1 MDPEVLGREPL
12 PSRELAAFVAAIE
25 AGSIGAAAHS
35 LSLTQSAVTKRVQN
49 LERHVGCS
57 LLKRSH
63 GGVQPTAAGEALY
76 PEAKAAL
83 ASLARAAETLDRGRV
98 AGESRLRISASHT
111 IGTFLLPGWLAAF
124 EATGPATP
132 QVSVV
137 NSFEVIAA
145 LYNRRADIGFLPDAA
160 TLDDLDALEVGQD
173 ELVVVVGREHAW
185 ASGESVAPTQLNS
198 QPFFTREEGS
208 GTRAASLAG
217 LRRLGVELQP
227 ALETSSTEALK
238 LTVRRS
244 GFTMMSSLA
253 ITDEIRHQQL
263 RPLRVIGGRMARRL
277 FAVKRHDAQGTGA
290 TRRFWGWL
298 EANCPSGP
306 AATASVGSLD

>member
-1 MDPEVLGREPL
+1 MDPAVLGREPL
-12 PSRELAAFVAAIE
+12 PSRELAAFVAALE
-25 AGSIGAAAHS
+25 AGTIGAAAGS
-35 LSLTQSAVTKRVQN
+35 LSLTQSAVTKRLQN

-57 LLKRSH
+57 LLTRSH
-63 GGVQPTAAGEALY
+63 SGVHPTAAGEALY

-83 ASLARAAETLDRGRV
+83 ASLGRAAETLDRERV
-98 AGESRLRISASHT
+98 AGERRLRISASHT
-111 IGTFLLPGWLAAF
+111 IGTFLLPRWLAAF
-124 EATGPATP
+124 EATGKAIP

-137 NSFEVIAA
+137 NSRDVIAA
-145 LYNRRADIGFLPDAA
+145 VHNREADIGFLPDAA
-160 TLDDLDALEVGQD
+160 ALDDLDALEVGKD

-185 ASGESVAPTQLNS
+185 AGGDSVAPTQLNS

-217 LRRLGVELQP
+217 LGRLGVDLHP

-238 LTVRRS
+238 LSVRRG

-253 ITDEIRHQQL
+253 ITEEIRHEQL
-263 RPLRVIGGRMARRL
+263 HALRLIGGRMARRL
-277 FAVKRHDAQGTGA
+277 FAVKRHDAPGTGA

-298 EANCPSGP
+298 EANCPSG
-306 AATASVGSLD
+306 AAAAPTIG